1 MFWNRYDG
9 GNGTEPVCGDKIES
23 CHFGKHNAEFTGV
36 FAGRSA
42 NDSQIGIM
50 ILDKKYR
57 DALAVTLPI
66 VCMRLRK

>member
-9 GNGTEPVCGDKIES
+9 GSGTEPAYGDKIES
-23 CHFGKHNAEFTGV
+23 CHYGKNDGEYTGV

-50 ILDKKYR
+50 ILDKKR
-57 DALAVTLPI
+57 NGALAMTLPI